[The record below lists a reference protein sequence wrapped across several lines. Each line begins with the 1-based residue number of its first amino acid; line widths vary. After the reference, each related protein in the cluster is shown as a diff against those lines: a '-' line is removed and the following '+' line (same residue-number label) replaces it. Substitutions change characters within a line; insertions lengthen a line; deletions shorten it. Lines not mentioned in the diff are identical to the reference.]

1 MRHFII
7 KSLMAL
13 TFVGTN
19 AAAQDYEYDL
29 PIKEHIFENG
39 LKLLVIE
46 RPGDNR
52 VAAKN
57 MDRYGGLK

>member
-7 KSLMAL
+7 KSLMTL
-13 TFVGTN
+13 TFIVTN
-19 AAAQDYEYDL
+19 VIAQDYEYNL

-39 LKLLVIE
+39 LKLLVVE

-52 VAAKN
+52 VAAKIWTIWEP
-57 MDRYGGLK
+57 

>member
-7 KSLMAL
+7 KSLMTL
-13 TFVGTN
+13 TFIVTN
-19 AAAQDYEYDL
+19 VIAQDYEYNL

-39 LKLLVIE
+39 LKLLVVE

-52 VAAKN
+52 VAAKIWTD
-57 MDRYGGLK
+57 MGA